1 MTSMREKPKLL
12 LHTCCG
18 PCSTSVVERLAAE
31 YHIALFFYNPNITD
45 PEEYAKRITG
55 EIQYL
60 QCYNRSVNAEDRIEL
75 LEGSYDPDSFRSA
88 VVGLEDEPEGG
99 MRCMTCYKLR
109 LARTAETAKEKGFD
123 AFSTTLSVSPH
134 KNHSWICQ
142 IGNELASG
150 QDPVFLG
157 DDFKTKGGYQRSI
170 ELAKEIGLY
179 RQNYCG
185 CEFSKNEQLKRRTT
199 K

>member
-1 MTSMREKPKLL
+1 MREKPKLL

-18 PCSTSVVERLAAE
+18 PCSTAVVERLAAE
-31 YHIALFFYNPNITD
+31 YNITLFFYNPNITE

-60 QCYNRSVNAEDRIEL
+60 QCYNRSVKEEDGIEL
-75 LEGSYDPDSFRSA
+75 LEGCYDADAFRNA
-88 VVGLEDEPEGG
+88 VVGLEEEPEGG
-99 MRCMTCYKLR
+99 ERCRVCYKLR
-109 LARTAETAKEKGFD
+109 LSQTAQMAKEKGFD

-142 IGNELASG
+142 IGSELASDQG
-150 QDPVFLG
+150 PPFLG
-157 DDFKTKGGYQRSI
+157 DDFKTKGGYQRSV

-185 CEFSKNEQLKRRTT
+185 CEFSKKEQLKRR
-199 K
+199 KINE

>member
-1 MTSMREKPKLL
+1 MREKPKLL
-12 LHTCCG
+12 LHSCCG

-31 YHIALFFYNPNITD
+31 YDITLFFYNPNITE

-60 QCYNRSVNAEDRIEL
+60 QCYNRSAKNEDGIEM
-75 LEGSYDPDSFRSA
+75 LEGCYDPDAFRNA
-88 VVGLEDEPEGG
+88 VAGLEEEPEGG
-99 MRCMTCYKLR
+99 ARCMVCYKLR
-109 LARTAETAKEKGFD
+109 ISHTAQVAKEKGFD

-142 IGNELASG
+142 IGSEMTTD
-150 QDPVFLG
+150 QKPFFLE
-157 DDFKTKGGYQRSI
+157 DDFKTNGGYQRSV

-185 CEFSKNEQLKRRTT
+185 CEFSKNEQRIRRT
-199 K
+199 KNE

>member
-1 MTSMREKPKLL
+1 MREKPKLL
-12 LHTCCG
+12 LHSCCG

-31 YHIALFFYNPNITD
+31 YDITLFFYNPNITE

-60 QCYNRSVNAEDRIEL
+60 QCYNRSVKNEDGIEL
-75 LEGSYDPDSFRSA
+75 LEGGYDPDAFRNA
-88 VVGLEDEPEGG
+88 VAGLEEEPEGG
-99 MRCMTCYKLR
+99 ARCMVCYKLR
-109 LARTAETAKEKGFD
+109 ISHTAQVAKEKGFD

-142 IGNELASG
+142 IGRELATD
-150 QDPVFLG
+150 QKPFFLG
-157 DDFKTKGGYQRSI
+157 DDFKTNGGYQRSV

-185 CEFSKNEQLKRRTT
+185 CEFSKNEQRKRRTI

>member
-1 MTSMREKPKLL
+1 M
-12 LHTCCG
+12 
-18 PCSTSVVERLAAE
+18 AAE
-31 YHIALFFYNPNITD
+31 AEYNITLFFYNPNITE

-60 QCYNRSVNAEDRIEL
+60 QCYNRSVKEEDGIEL
-75 LEGSYDPDSFRSA
+75 LEGCYDADAFRSA
-88 VVGLEDEPEGG
+88 VVGLEEEPEGG
-99 MRCMTCYKLR
+99 ERCRVCYKLR
-109 LARTAETAKEKGFD
+109 LSQTAQMAKQKGFD

-142 IGNELASG
+142 IGSELSSEQGPA
-150 QDPVFLG
+150 FLG
-157 DDFKTKGGYQRSI
+157 DDFKTKGGYQRSV

-179 RQNYCG
+179 RQIYCG
-185 CEFSKNEQLKRRTT
+185 CEFSKNEQLKRRKT